1 MKLTISN
8 IVWKSYSNYSYLK
21 ILKKNKIKSL
31 EYAPDIIL
39 QGNYTAKNILEVKKY
54 WDANKIRLY
63 SMQSLLFGLQNA
75 YLFGNKKQKNI
86 FLNEIIKKIDL
97 AHKLGSKVLVFG
109 SPKNRIIFNKK
120 KIFLEKTSIE
130 IFSKIADY
138 CKNKKIYFCL
148 EANPKLYGCEYI
160 NSTMEAISLIRKI
173 NKPYFKLNLDLGTI
187 IENKENISEIISK
200 NFNLIKHVQ
209 ISTPYLRGIS
219 RYKSKIKKLIYYL
232 YKFKY
237 KGHVSIEMIEKKNNN
252 IKIVSQSISIV
263 KLMFK

>member
-1 MKLTISN
+1 MKYIT
-8 IVWKSYSNYSYLK
+8 
-21 ILKKNKIKSL
+21 
-31 EYAPDIIL
+31 
-39 QGNYTAKNILEVKKY
+39 
-54 WDANKIRLY
+54 
-63 SMQSLLFGLQNA
+63 SLLLTLFLSNA
-75 YLFGNKKQKNI
+75 LFSEDETCAIMIGD
-86 FLNEIIKKIDL
+86 EIDPEEFSEI
-97 AHKLGSKVLVFG
+97 LG
-109 SPKNRIIFNKK
+109 
-120 KIFLEKTSIE
+120 
-130 IFSKIADY
+130 
-138 CKNKKIYFCL
+138 KKIYFCL

-187 IENKENISEIISK
+187 IENKENISEIISR

-237 KGHVSIEMIEKKNNN
+237 KGHVSIEMIEKKKNN

>member
-8 IVWKSYSNYSYLK
+8 IAWKSYSNYSYLK
-21 ILKKNKIKSL
+21 IIKKNKIKSL

-39 QGNYTAKNILEVKKY
+39 KGNHTAKNILEVKKY
-54 WDANKIRLY
+54 WDAHKIRLY
-63 SMQSLLFGLQNA
+63 SMQSLLFGSQNA

-86 FLNEIIKKIDL
+86 FLNEIIKRIDL

-138 CKNKKIYFCL
+138 CKKKKIYFCL

-160 NSTMEAISLIRKI
+160 NNTNEAISLIRKI

-187 IENKENISEIISK
+187 IANKEDLTEIISK
-200 NFNLIKHVQ
+200 NLSLIKHVQ
-209 ISTPYLRGIS
+209 ISAPYLRDILK
-219 RYKSKIKKLIYYL
+219 YKSEIKKLIYCL
-232 YKFKY
+232 YKFRY
-237 KGHVSIEMIEKKNNN
+237 EQYVSIEMLEKERKNRNY
-252 IKIVSQSISIV
+252 VSKSINSV